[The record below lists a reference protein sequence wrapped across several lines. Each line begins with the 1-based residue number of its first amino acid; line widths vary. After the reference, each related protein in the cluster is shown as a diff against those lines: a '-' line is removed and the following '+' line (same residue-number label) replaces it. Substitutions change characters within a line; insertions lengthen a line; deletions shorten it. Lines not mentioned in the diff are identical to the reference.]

1 MVDYINHHQST
12 IINQTSLIN
21 HGRKPEDVRIQGMTG
36 RCEAAGLKG
45 NCCPNEEH
53 AAWHGKEW
61 RIMACLGGS
70 LGRVGWSVSWVSGCL
85 GGWVGGW
92 KDE

>member
-1 MVDYINHHQST
+1 
-12 IINQTSLIN
+12 
-21 HGRKPEDVRIQGMTG
+21 MTG
-36 RCEAAGLKG
+36 RCQAAGLKG

-61 RIMACLGGS
+61 RAGVVPWGALV
-70 LGRVGWSVSWVSGCL
+70 GRSVGWVVVWVA
-85 GGWVGGW
+85 GWMDGW